1 MGEGTI
7 RKGPEAWPGNLKLPG
22 THTQAESLKSL
33 NAWGIY
39 CVLGLS
45 AEQGSLFSGASACV
59 SRHIRQR
66 APSLGPSRE
75 AQAT

>member
-1 MGEGTI
+1 MGEGTV
-7 RKGPEAWPGNLKLPG
+7 RGRVLKLGPETSSCQA
-22 THTQAESLKSL
+22 HTQAETLKYR
-33 NAWGIY
+33 AWGIY

-66 APSLGPSRE
+66 APSLQPRRE